1 MATTDSSKPS
11 ILIIG
16 AGCFGLATAH
26 HLVLNGYSDIT
37 VLEKGDAVPSGFS
50 AAFDLNKVI
59 RAEYA
64 DPFYTDLSLVRSF
77 TCALDIT
84 LIFTF
89 G

>member
-1 MATTDSSKPS
+1 MTTENNPKPS
-11 ILIIG
+11 LLIIG

-26 HLVLNGYSDIT
+26 RLALSGYPDIT

-64 DPFYTDLSLVRSF
+64 DPFYTDLSLVS
-77 TCALDIT
+77 
-84 LIFTF
+84 
-89 G
+89 